1 MEAGNHQAIERFP
14 RMLELIERYPEVGSV
29 FKERAEAFEQV
40 WMYIRWIPQM
50 VAILDRPIALNIFPA
65 LHKLAR
71 AYPNALYYP
80 FTISNEHYSSM
91 GDQLPKENRQEID
104 KLAAAIRSPLM
115 EKLNFE
121 LRRLGNPMT
130 IAKDFVDIVSVSI
143 HVYAFMKRYI
153 FNVLFC
159 VGLL

>member
-71 AYPNALYYP
+71 TYPNAVYYP

-91 GDQLPKENRQEID
+91 GDQLPKENRQGID
-104 KLAAAIRSPLM
+104 KLAAAIRSTLM

-121 LRRLGNPMT
+121 LRRLGNPML
-130 IAKDFVDIVSVSI
+130 IAKDFVDIVGVSI
-143 HVYAFMKRYI
+143 HVYTSMKRYV
-153 FNVLFC
+153 FNALFYI
-159 VGLL
+159 GLL